1 MSRWPQSAVAVRATR
16 ICHCREQRS
25 KCAREQRR
33 GRQRPQLRGGGHRRA
48 VDVGEEAGANA
59 YGPSLGHGEQS
70 DCPLPKEPNLSLR
83 VGIFRLKLDAD
94 GTNKRKRKPPTIAL
108 GHILGAT

>member
-1 MSRWPQSAVAVRATR
+1 M
-16 ICHCREQRS
+16 
-25 KCAREQRR
+25 
-33 GRQRPQLRGGGHRRA
+33 
-48 VDVGEEAGANA
+48 DVGEEAGANA